1 MISLFNKVQ
10 TAKELKE
17 SEDFSGGLLWNVQ
30 DILPKGSLGLI
41 TGSEKSMKSSLA
53 QDLAQAMA
61 LGEPFAGRETTKTN
75 VLFIQNENSRLTEH
89 QRLKGSRRDSPDNL
103 YFLHGGAFKLDTW
116 KYDSQG
122 KKHNVGLRELY
133 NFILEKDIG
142 LVILDPL
149 KDLLE
154 DNEIINANQPMAEV
168 LRGITSLRNTLDMK
182 HDKYVTFM
190 IVAHAR
196 KQAGEQSLTERDFR
210 IIPSHILGA
219 TTIPA
224 WYEIA
229 FTMSPKINSKT
240 KNGYSV
246 MKVFARNF
254 AFNNEILWGYVGS
267 AFTSIEQ
274 DKKEPDSE
282 LVEKVKAETP
292 IETTKESAQAFLDLA
307 KEQGKVT
314 ENE

>member
-1 MISLFNKVQ
+1 
-10 TAKELKE
+10 
-17 SEDFSGGLLWNVQ
+17 
-30 DILPKGSLGLI
+30 
-41 TGSEKSMKSSLA
+41 
-53 QDLAQAMA
+53 
-61 LGEPFAGRETTKTN
+61 
-75 VLFIQNENSRLTEH
+75 
-89 QRLKGSRRDSPDNL
+89 
-103 YFLHGGAFKLDTW
+103 
-116 KYDSQG
+116 
-122 KKHNVGLRELY
+122 
-133 NFILEKDIG
+133 
-142 LVILDPL
+142 
-149 KDLLE
+149 
-154 DNEIINANQPMAEV
+154 MAEV

-240 KNGYSV
+240 KNRYSI

-282 LVEKVKAETP
+282 LVEKVKAET
-292 IETTKESAQAFLDLA
+292 ENEVTKKENVAFLELA
-307 KEQGKVT
+307 KLQGKVI
-314 ENE
+314 EID

>member
-1 MISLFNKVQ
+1 
-10 TAKELKE
+10 
-17 SEDFSGGLLWNVQ
+17 
-30 DILPKGSLGLI
+30 
-41 TGSEKSMKSSLA
+41 
-53 QDLAQAMA
+53 
-61 LGEPFAGRETTKTN
+61 
-75 VLFIQNENSRLTEH
+75 
-89 QRLKGSRRDSPDNL
+89 
-103 YFLHGGAFKLDTW
+103 
-116 KYDSQG
+116 
-122 KKHNVGLRELY
+122 
-133 NFILEKDIG
+133 
-142 LVILDPL
+142 
-149 KDLLE
+149 
-154 DNEIINANQPMAEV
+154 MAEV
-168 LRGITSLRNTLDMK
+168 LRGITNLRNTLDMK

-219 TTIPA
+219 TTIPS

-267 AFTSIEQ
+267 AFTSIDQ
-274 DKKEPDSE
+274 NKKGPDSE

-307 KEQGKVT
+307 KEQGKVI
-314 ENE
+314 END